1 MNETQFVPDWARGI
15 VWYQIFPER
24 FRNGDPNNDP
34 TAASLNGSWPH
45 DHTSLWQ
52 VHPWT
57 SDWYQLQ
64 PYERLN
70 GHDIWFN
77 IQRRRYGGD
86 LQGIIDSLDY
96 LVDLGIEAIYL
107 NPVFDAPSLHKY
119 DGATYHHIDPHFGPD
134 PEGDRRLIASETPHD
149 PATWVWTAA
158 DRLALRLIAEV
169 HRRGLRIIFDGVW
182 NHMGINSFAF
192 RDVVARQRNSQY
204 RDWFRIDSWD
214 DPAAGTTFAYT
225 GWSGARELPEM
236 LQDANGHTAGPRDYI
251 FAATRRWMD
260 PDGDGDP
267 ADGIDGWRLDVAFCV
282 RHPFWKAWRQHV
294 RAINPEA
301 YMVAEVV
308 QSPEEE
314 KPYLEGDEFDAVMN
328 YNFFIDAYEFFV
340 ADRRRVPA
348 SRLDSNLRELREIH
362 PAQVAHVMQN
372 LLDCHDT
379 SRIASQIVNRDIW
392 SIRDWNEFFRRTK
405 PADSTQF
412 DTRKPTADEWRVQR
426 LLALFQMTYVGAPMI
441 YYGDEAGMWGG
452 NDPCCRKPMV
462 WPDMVYAAEATLPD
476 GTTRPTPDEVAFDGD
491 LFAYYRKIIA
501 LRKASPA
508 LRRGDYR
515 TLLADDARR
524 LFAFARTTEDDTAVA
539 LFNADEVAHE
549 VELPLGEGDWR
560 DMLDEC
566 PVIRADGVI
575 RVTLPPVSGAVL
587 RPVTPV
593 P

>member
-34 TAASLNGSWPH
+34 TAASLKGSWPH
-45 DHTSLWQ
+45 DHTSPWQ

-119 DGATYHHIDPHFGPD
+119 DGASYHHIDPHFGPD

-236 LQDANGHTAGPRDYI
+236 LQDANGHAAGPRDYI

-328 YNFFIDAYEFFV
+328 YNFFI
-340 ADRRRVPA
+340 
-348 SRLDSNLRELREIH
+348 
-362 PAQVAHVMQN
+362 
-372 LLDCHDT
+372 
-379 SRIASQIVNRDIW
+379 
-392 SIRDWNEFFRRTK
+392 
-405 PADSTQF
+405 
-412 DTRKPTADEWRVQR
+412 
-426 LLALFQMTYVGAPMI
+426 
-441 YYGDEAGMWGG
+441 
-452 NDPCCRKPMV
+452 
-462 WPDMVYAAEATLPD
+462 
-476 GTTRPTPDEVAFDGD
+476 
-491 LFAYYRKIIA
+491 
-501 LRKASPA
+501 
-508 LRRGDYR
+508 
-515 TLLADDARR
+515 
-524 LFAFARTTEDDTAVA
+524 
-539 LFNADEVAHE
+539 
-549 VELPLGEGDWR
+549 
-560 DMLDEC
+560 
-566 PVIRADGVI
+566 
-575 RVTLPPVSGAVL
+575 
-587 RPVTPV
+587 
-593 P
+593 